1 MPEEIIKK
9 TPGSDH
15 SFAPFLINSCPLLR
29 ARFSGNYLINNS
41 IFAFREVIH
50 LYIPYI
56 LYT

>member
-15 SFAPFLINSCPLLR
+15 SFVPFLINSCPLLR

-56 LYT
+56 LDT